1 MNYRNKWIGL
11 SLIALAVF
19 SACTDEVENGGLRP
33 GKGDHSLSFAVS
45 TPGWQAFTKADGTQE
60 LEPVEMEGKVN
71 GKTVYLTAEVAEGFP
86 GDRQPM
92 TRGTQV
98 TDDNKTNDGM
108 MQTFAVS
115 AYTDQAGK
123 PDFMYSVPTTKGSP
137 ENGTT
142 YWYPE
147 EKFYWPGVKKLSF
160 YAWYPHAANAV
171 GLTVSGKNET
181 GVPTLHYIVP
191 DDVKKQM
198 DVMTAEAADQTEL
211 EAIPLTFNH
220 ALAAV
225 KFVAGNDLPN
235 CVVKSIK
242 LYGLQFEGT
251 YDIGTSTW
259 TDVKPAKK
267 DFTVTWADNAVE
279 GTVGS
284 PVTAEDETFF
294 MMPQTLNGASV
305 EVTFKDTDNSEF
317 TVGATLTGTWEKGYT
332 YTYKISHNFVY
343 LGVANEKFVAY
354 VDKTD
359 EMKDQ
364 IAFYVN
370 FSSSDPNDKR
380 YILSPTSGGMTITPS
395 IITPGSN
402 IPLKVSWNGE
412 QTWLYAS
419 LKITKSLNADLFE
432 NVPDKTLWIV
442 RPNVEANRVE
452 GKTNIFEED
461 GGFWVYSVPETTSQP
476 FKDEFSDGDIVELQN
491 ASESDWLAITPLS
504 TYNKNAKYQ
513 AIYDNS
519 SKGDIY
525 LQTLSIPTE
534 NRFASLLACK
544 EDMSKNVMYCVEQK
558 AFTADFG
565 FKGCER
571 NISREAEKWNIVLSG
586 GRLKEDVTNLQARV
600 VISSSVP
607 DAQISEIGRDLTYG
621 NPAAIAV
628 DKATGTGSASYVKM
642 RWDNLQNNAANN
654 GTRKVNVQV
663 KNDNMDEWCDCG
675 PDGLMGDRFTW
686 GNYFA
691 IGYNQ
696 YHSGAWD
703 NGPLPIVRDYYEVH
717 EKHPMFGLHRWSIMR
732 DNGAADIMNNPL
744 YMIYCSARGYHSWN
758 NSSIYR
764 NGTNGGWSYIACNQA
779 SSLNDPE
786 NPNYNDVSN
795 GGRFIIIGVNGKG
808 WRWSSWANYTGPL
821 TVWIPVVYA
830 DCKWNNMEDGTQR
843 TKRPENDTPIVGKS
857 VNE

>member
-1 MNYRNKWIGL
+1 
-11 SLIALAVF
+11 
-19 SACTDEVENGGLRP
+19 
-33 GKGDHSLSFAVS
+33 
-45 TPGWQAFTKADGTQE
+45 
-60 LEPVEMEGKVN
+60 
-71 GKTVYLTAEVAEGFP
+71 
-86 GDRQPM
+86 
-92 TRGTQV
+92 
-98 TDDNKTNDGM
+98 
-108 MQTFAVS
+108 
-115 AYTDQAGK
+115 
-123 PDFMYSVPTTKGSP
+123 
-137 ENGTT
+137 
-142 YWYPE
+142 
-147 EKFYWPGVKKLSF
+147 
-160 YAWYPHAANAV
+160 
-171 GLTVSGKNET
+171 
-181 GVPTLHYIVP
+181 
-191 DDVKKQM
+191 
-198 DVMTAEAADQTEL
+198 
-211 EAIPLTFNH
+211 
-220 ALAAV
+220 
-225 KFVAGNDLPN
+225 
-235 CVVKSIK
+235 
-242 LYGLQFEGT
+242 
-251 YDIGTSTW
+251 
-259 TDVKPAKK
+259 
-267 DFTVTWADNAVE
+267 
-279 GTVGS
+279 
-284 PVTAEDETFF
+284 
-294 MMPQTLNGASV
+294 
-305 EVTFKDTDNSEF
+305 
-317 TVGATLTGTWEKGYT
+317 
-332 YTYKISHNFVY
+332 
-343 LGVANEKFVAY
+343 
-354 VDKTD
+354 
-359 EMKDQ
+359 
-364 IAFYVN
+364 
-370 FSSSDPNDKR
+370 
-380 YILSPTSGGMTITPS
+380 MTITPS

-402 IPLKVSWNGE
+402 IPIKVSWNGGK
-412 QTWLYAS
+412 TWLYS
-419 LKITKSLNADLFE
+419 NVLIVKSQYYTGLDEF
-432 NVPDKTLWIV
+432 VPDKTLWIV
-442 RPNVEANRVE
+442 RPNVEANRVGAE
-452 GKTNIFEED
+452 TNIFEED

-519 SKGDIY
+519 SKGDFY
-525 LQTLSIPTE
+525 LQTLSIPKE

-565 FKGCER
+565 FKDCER

-586 GRLKEDVTNLQARV
+586 GRLKEDVTNLKARV

-607 DAQISEIGRDLTYG
+607 DAQISELGRDLTYG
-621 NPAAIAV
+621 NQAAIAV
-628 DKATGTGSASYVKM
+628 DKTTGTGSASYVKM

-732 DNGAADIMNNPL
+732 DNSAADIMNNPL
-744 YMIYCSARGYHSWN
+744 YMIYCSARGYHSLN

-779 SSLNDPE
+779 SSLSDPE

-795 GGRFIIIGVNGKG
+795 GGRFIITGVNNKD
-808 WRWSSWANYTGPL
+808 WRWSDWCRYTGPL

-830 DCKWNNMEDGTQR
+830 DCKWNNMEDGKQR